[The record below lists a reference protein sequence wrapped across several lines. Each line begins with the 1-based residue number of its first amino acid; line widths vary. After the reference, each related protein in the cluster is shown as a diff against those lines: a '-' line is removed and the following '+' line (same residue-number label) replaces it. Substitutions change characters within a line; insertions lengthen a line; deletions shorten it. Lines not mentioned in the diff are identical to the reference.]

1 MKTFRCLSRPY
12 RFTNATNG
20 QSHLICSNAGAVKD
34 LACLDTYYG
43 FAVFNSLEAIW
54 CWTLVSF
61 VIPVVAT

>member
-1 MKTFRCLSRPY
+1 MVNPISYAATPVLS
-12 RFTNATNG
+12 
-20 QSHLICSNAGAVKD
+20 KD